1 VTRVDFPLSERI
13 GKAERFNAFACMNCG
28 VCTAI
33 CPMGIDILPR
43 TLFRYMLLGMEDKV
57 FKQREDI
64 FSCLLCRLCES
75 TCPAEVP
82 ITENIRFMRYYINK
96 KLFRL

>member
-1 VTRVDFPLSERI
+1 MD
-13 GKAERFNAFACMNCG
+13 KAERFNAFACMNCG

-43 TLFRYMLLGMEDKV
+43 TLFRHMLLGMEDEL
-57 FKQREDI
+57 FKEKEDI
-64 FSCLLCRLCES
+64 FSCLLCSLCEF
-75 TCPAEVP
+75 TCPADVP

-96 KLFRL
+96 KLFKL

>member
-1 VTRVDFPLSERI
+1 VTRVDIPLSERI
-13 GKAERFNAFACMNCG
+13 DTAERFNALACMNCG

-33 CPMGIDILPR
+33 CPMGIHILPR

-57 FKQREDI
+57 LKEEEDI

-75 TCPAEVP
+75 TCPADVP

-96 KLFRL
+96 KLFKL